1 VGDGGRESCEDRL
14 RTSSSDGARVLDNRR
29 RRGGRGIR
37 EPFLYGEP
45 ALEELR
51 NKRGAVVGP
60 EFV

>member
-1 VGDGGRESCEDRL
+1 LGV
-14 RTSSSDGARVLDNRR
+14 
-29 RRGGRGIR
+29 RGVR